1 MDTGAIMEQQ
11 MQQQMEAG
19 EAECSDLI
27 NAFMPPIDWQAPDWF
42 TEDKVHN
49 WRNYISDEL
58 QAEWDSFT
66 GRQKII
72 LSSNFDDIAGREEW
86 D

>member
-19 EAECSDLI
+19 EHEFNELMEKLC
-27 NAFMPPIDWQAPDWF
+27 PPEDWDSPKWE
-42 TEDKVHN
+42 TYEKVHG
-49 WRNYISDEL
+49 WRNYASKAIQDE
-58 QAEWDSFT
+58 WPNFT

-72 LSSNFDDIAGREEW
+72 LSSAFDDTAGNEDW